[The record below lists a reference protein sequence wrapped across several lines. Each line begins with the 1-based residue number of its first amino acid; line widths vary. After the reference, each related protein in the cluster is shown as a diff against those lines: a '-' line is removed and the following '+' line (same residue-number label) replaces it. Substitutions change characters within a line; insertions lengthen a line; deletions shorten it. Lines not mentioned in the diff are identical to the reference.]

1 MRTYSLGENFGAAAL
16 GRAGVFRFAPPRGL
30 LFFIASS
37 VPNRDGVLVL
47 PFPERSAGR
56 REDPIFL
63 PLLYRRRDIDAVVDF
78 GQALRDPTHQ
88 ARMLIYDS
96 GDHLHPSDIGLQCSG
111 GGRPPANRRNPTWC
125 GGPHPGLMARTI

>member
-1 MRTYSLGENFGAAAL
+1 MRTYSPGKNFGAAAL

-47 PFPERSAGR
+47 PFLERSAGR

-78 GQALRDPTHQ
+78 DEALRDPVHP
-88 ARMLIYDS
+88 ARMLPIYDC
-96 GDHLHPSDIGLQCSG
+96 GDYLHPSDLAYNAMGDAIDLAQFD
-111 GGRPPANRRNPTWC
+111 
-125 GGPHPGLMARTI
+125 